1 MNLPPLHSPLRA
13 ILPFCLAL
21 LLMATVAPASSPL
34 LRYREQTGDA
44 SFLFSWQADTAQ
56 DGGTVIVTQRQGE
69 ETFRSVNTLEGI
81 TSSWQYT
88 KVPDTDVR
96 VERVGNQL
104 HFQGRVAGEAI
115 DKQEP
120 IDERP
125 WFQPLSY
132 SLRCMVARQQQQAS
146 FWTVRPDTLE
156 ALALKAE
163 SDGSGPVPQTSGP
176 AQSASRMVIRLDGL
190 MSALWSAE
198 YWFRQGDNLFV
209 HYRGTHGPPGT
220 AETVISLEQ
229 PQT

>member
-1 MNLPPLHSPLRA
+1 MKLPPHHSPIRA

-21 LLMATVAPASSPL
+21 LLMATIAPASSPL
-34 LRYREQTGDA
+34 LRYREQTGED
-44 SFLFSWQADTAQ
+44 SFLFSWQADTTQ
-56 DGGTVIVTQRQGE
+56 DGATVIVTQRQGE
-69 ETFRSVNTLEGI
+69 ETFRSVNTPEGI
-81 TSSWQYT
+81 TSAWHYT
-88 KVPDTDVR
+88 KMPDTDVR

-104 HFQGRVAGEAI
+104 RFRGRVAGEVV

-132 SLRCMVARQQQQAS
+132 SLRCMVARQEEQAS
-146 FWTVRPDTLE
+146 FWTIRPDTLE
-156 ALALKAE
+156 PLTLKAE
-163 SDGSGPVPQTSGP
+163 RDGSGQLPQTNGP
-176 AQSASRMVIRLDGL
+176 ALMASRMIIRLDGL

-220 AETVISLEQ
+220 AETVISLEN
-229 PQT
+229 